1 MRVAIA
7 EDSLLFRAGLA
18 SVLTTAGH
26 AVIASVGSAD
36 ELIAAVTGDPPDAAI
51 IDIKMPPTHTTEGL
65 QAAAQIAS
73 SNPDVGV
80 LVLSQ
85 YVEAQYAMRLINER
99 PHGSGYL
106 LKQRVIDI
114 EEFLDSV
121 QRVAEGGLVVDPEV
135 VGHLLAGARSAQP
148 LGQLSAHERE
158 VLALI
163 AEGKSNHA
171 IAQQLVLTEKTV
183 DSHIRN
189 IFLKLDLP
197 ASDQDHRRVLAV
209 LSYLRD
215 THPPA

>member
-26 AVIASVGSAD
+26 TVTASVGSAE
-36 ELIAAVTGDPPDAAI
+36 ELIAAVNGDPPDAAI

-65 QAAAQIAS
+65 QAAAQIVS

-85 YVEAQYAMRLINER
+85 YVEPRYALRLINER
-99 PHGSGYL
+99 PHGAGYL
-106 LKQRVIDI
+106 LKQRVIDV
-114 EEFLDSV
+114 EEFIDSV
-121 QRVAEGGLVVDPEV
+121 QRVADGGLVVDPDV
-135 VGHLLAGARSAQP
+135 VSQLLLVAQPSQP
-148 LGQLSAHERE
+148 LGQLSDRERE

-163 AEGKSNHA
+163 AEGKTNSA

-189 IFLKLDLP
+189 IFMKLDLP
-197 ASDQDHRRVLAV
+197 ATNQDHRRVLAV
-209 LSYLRD
+209 LTYLRSGS
-215 THPPA
+215 AV

>member
-36 ELIAAVTGDPPDAAI
+36 ELIEAVTRDPPHAAI

-73 SNPDVGV
+73 TNPDVGV

-85 YVEAQYAMRLINER
+85 YVEAHYAMRLINER
-99 PHGSGYL
+99 PHGAGYL
-106 LKQRVIDI
+106 LKQRVIDVG
-114 EEFLDSV
+114 EFIDSV
-121 QRVAEGGLVVDPEV
+121 ERVAEGGLVVDPEV
-135 VGHLLAGARSAQP
+135 VGNLITGAQSARP
-148 LGQLSAHERE
+148 LGQLSARERE

-163 AEGKSNHA
+163 AEGKTNSA

-197 ASDQDHRRVLAV
+197 ATDQDHRRVLAV
-209 LSYLRD
+209 LTFLRD
-215 THPPA
+215 THSPV

>member
-1 MRVAIA
+1 VRVAIA

-26 AVIASVGSAD
+26 AVTASVGSAD
-36 ELIAAVTGDPPDAAI
+36 ELVAAVAGDPPDAAI

-65 QAAAQIAS
+65 QAAAQIAAT
-73 SNPDVGV
+73 NPDVGV

-85 YVEAQYAMRLINER
+85 YVEAHYAMRLINER
-99 PHGSGYL
+99 PHGAGYL
-106 LKQRVIDI
+106 LKQRVIDVG
-114 EEFLDSV
+114 EFIDSV
-121 QRVAEGGLVVDPEV
+121 ERVAEGGLVVDPEV
-135 VGHLLAGARSAQP
+135 VGNLLAGARSARP
-148 LGQLSAHERE
+148 LGQLSPRERE

-163 AEGKSNHA
+163 AEGKTNGA

-197 ASDQDHRRVLAV
+197 STDQDHRRVLAV
-209 LSYLRD
+209 LTYLRG
-215 THPPA
+215 THSPI

>member
-26 AVIASVGSAD
+26 MVTASVGSAE
-36 ELIAAVTGDPPDAAI
+36 ELIAAVNGDPPDAAI

-65 QAAAQIAS
+65 QAAAQIVA

-85 YVEAQYAMRLINER
+85 YVEPRYALRLINER
-99 PHGSGYL
+99 PHGAGYL
-106 LKQRVIDI
+106 LKQRVIDV
-114 EEFLDSV
+114 EESIDSV
-121 QRVAEGGLVVDPEV
+121 QRVADGGLVVDPDV
-135 VGHLLAGARSAQP
+135 VNQLITIAQPTQP
-148 LGQLSAHERE
+148 LGQLSDRERE

-163 AEGKSNHA
+163 AEGKTNNA

-189 IFLKLDLP
+189 IFMKLDLP
-197 ASDQDHRRVLAV
+197 ATNQDHRRVLAV
-209 LSYLRD
+209 LTYLRSNS
-215 THPPA
+215 PV

>member
-1 MRVAIA
+1 VRVAIA

-26 AVIASVGSAD
+26 AVTASVGSAD

-65 QAAAQIAS
+65 QAAAKIAS
-73 SNPDVGV
+73 TNPDVGV

-85 YVEAQYAMRLINER
+85 YVEAHYAMRLINER
-99 PHGSGYL
+99 PHGAGYL
-106 LKQRVIDI
+106 LKQRVIDVG
-114 EEFLDSV
+114 EFIDSV
-121 QRVAEGGLVVDPEV
+121 ERVAEGGLVVDPEV
-135 VGHLLAGARSAQP
+135 VGHLITGAQSVRPLA
-148 LGQLSAHERE
+148 QLSARERE

-163 AEGKSNHA
+163 AEGKTNSA

-197 ASDQDHRRVLAV
+197 ATDQDHRRVLAV
-209 LSYLRD
+209 LTYLRD
-215 THPPA
+215 TH

>member
-26 AVIASVGSAD
+26 MVTASVGSAE
-36 ELIAAVTGDPPDAAI
+36 ELIAAVNGDPPDAAI

-65 QAAAQIAS
+65 QAAAQIVA

-85 YVEAQYAMRLINER
+85 YVEPRYALRLINER
-99 PHGSGYL
+99 PHGAGYL
-106 LKQRVIDI
+106 LKQRVIDV
-114 EEFLDSV
+114 EEFIDSV
-121 QRVAEGGLVVDPEV
+121 QRVADGGLVVDPDV
-135 VGHLLAGARSAQP
+135 VNQLITIAQPTQP
-148 LGQLSAHERE
+148 LGQLSDRERE

-163 AEGKSNHA
+163 AEGKTNNA

-189 IFLKLDLP
+189 IFMKLDLP
-197 ASDQDHRRVLAV
+197 ATNQDHRRVLAV
-209 LSYLRD
+209 LTYLRSNS
-215 THPPA
+215 PV

>member
-1 MRVAIA
+1 MRIAIA

-26 AVIASVGSAD
+26 TVTASVGSGE
-36 ELIAAVTGDPPDAAI
+36 ELIAAVNGDPPDAAI

-65 QAAAQIAS
+65 QAAEQIVS

-85 YVEAQYAMRLINER
+85 YVEPRYALRLINER
-99 PHGSGYL
+99 PHGAGYL
-106 LKQRVIDI
+106 LKQRVIDV
-114 EEFLDSV
+114 EEFIDSV
-121 QRVAEGGLVVDPEV
+121 QRVADGGLVVDPDV
-135 VGHLLAGARSAQP
+135 VNQLITVAQPTQP
-148 LGQLSAHERE
+148 LGQLSDRERE

-163 AEGKSNHA
+163 AEGKTNNA

-189 IFLKLDLP
+189 IFMKLDLP
-197 ASDQDHRRVLAV
+197 ATNQDHRRVLAV
-209 LSYLRD
+209 LTYLR
-215 THPPA
+215 TNSAA

>member
-26 AVIASVGSAD
+26 TVTASVGSAE
-36 ELIAAVTGDPPDAAI
+36 ELIAAVSGDPPDAAI

-65 QAAAQIAS
+65 QAAEQIVS

-85 YVEAQYAMRLINER
+85 YVDPRYALRLINER
-99 PHGSGYL
+99 PHGAGYL
-106 LKQRVIDI
+106 LKQRVIDV
-114 EEFLDSV
+114 EEFIDSV
-121 QRVAEGGLVVDPEV
+121 QRVAEGGLVVDPDV
-135 VGHLLAGARSAQP
+135 VNQLITVARPTQP
-148 LGQLSAHERE
+148 LGQLSDRERE

-163 AEGKSNHA
+163 AEGKTNNA

-189 IFLKLDLP
+189 IFMKLDLP
-197 ASDQDHRRVLAV
+197 ATNQDHRRVLAV
-209 LSYLRD
+209 LTYLRSD
-215 THPPA
+215 SPV

>member
-26 AVIASVGSAD
+26 TVTASVGSAE
-36 ELIAAVTGDPPDAAI
+36 ELIAAVNGDPPDAAI

-65 QAAAQIAS
+65 QAAAQIVS

-85 YVEAQYAMRLINER
+85 YVEPRYALRLINER
-99 PHGSGYL
+99 PHGAGYL
-106 LKQRVIDI
+106 LKQRVIDV
-114 EEFLDSV
+114 EEFIDSV
-121 QRVAEGGLVVDPEV
+121 QRVADGGLVVDPDV
-135 VGHLLAGARSAQP
+135 VSQLLLVAQPSQP
-148 LGQLSAHERE
+148 LGQLSDRERE

-163 AEGKSNHA
+163 AEGKTNSA

-189 IFLKLDLP
+189 IFMKLDLP
-197 ASDQDHRRVLAV
+197 ATNQDHRRVLAV
-209 LSYLRD
+209 LTYLRSGS
-215 THPPA
+215 PE

>member
-26 AVIASVGSAD
+26 AVTASVGSAD
-36 ELIAAVTGDPPDAAI
+36 ELIAAIKGDPPDAAI

-65 QAAAQIAS
+65 QAAAQIVS
-73 SNPDVGV
+73 SAPDVGV

-85 YVEAQYAMRLINER
+85 YVEPRYALRLINER
-99 PHGSGYL
+99 PHGAGYL
-106 LKQRVIDI
+106 LKQRIIDV
-114 EEFLDSV
+114 EEFIDSV
-121 QRVAEGGLVVDPEV
+121 QRVADGGLVVDPDV
-135 VGHLLAGARSAQP
+135 VSQLLTTAQPARP
-148 LGQLSAHERE
+148 LGQLTDRERE

-163 AEGKSNHA
+163 AEGKTNQA

-189 IFLKLDLP
+189 IFMKLDLP
-197 ASDQDHRRVLAV
+197 STNQDHRRVLAV
-209 LSYLRD
+209 LSYLRR
-215 THPPA
+215 TH

>member
-26 AVIASVGSAD
+26 TVTASVGSAE
-36 ELIAAVTGDPPDAAI
+36 ELIAAVNGDPPDAAI

-73 SNPDVGV
+73 SNPAVGV

-85 YVEAQYAMRLINER
+85 YVEPRYALRLINER
-99 PHGSGYL
+99 PHRAGYL
-106 LKQRVIDI
+106 LKQRVIDV
-114 EEFLDSV
+114 EEFIDSV
-121 QRVAEGGLVVDPEV
+121 QRVADGGLVVDPDV
-135 VGHLLAGARSAQP
+135 VNQLLTVAQP
-148 LGQLSAHERE
+148 SQPLAQLSDRERE

-163 AEGKSNHA
+163 AEGKTNSA

-189 IFLKLDLP
+189 IFMKLDLP
-197 ASDQDHRRVLAV
+197 ATNQDHRRVLAV
-209 LSYLRD
+209 LTYLRSGS
-215 THPPA
+215 AV

>member
-26 AVIASVGSAD
+26 AVTASVGSAD

-65 QAAAQIAS
+65 QAAAKIAS
-73 SNPDVGV
+73 TNPDVGV

-85 YVEAQYAMRLINER
+85 YVEAHYAMRLINER
-99 PHGSGYL
+99 PHGAGYL
-106 LKQRVIDI
+106 LKQRVIDVG
-114 EEFLDSV
+114 EFIDSV
-121 QRVAEGGLVVDPEV
+121 ERVAEGGLVVDPEV
-135 VGHLLAGARSAQP
+135 VGHLITGAQSVRPLA
-148 LGQLSAHERE
+148 QLSARERE

-163 AEGKSNHA
+163 AEGKTNSA

-197 ASDQDHRRVLAV
+197 ATDQDHRRVLAV
-209 LSYLRD
+209 LTYLRD
-215 THPPA
+215 TH

>member
-18 SVLTTAGH
+18 SVLTSAGH
-26 AVIASVGSAD
+26 TVTASVGSAE
-36 ELIAAVTGDPPDAAI
+36 ELIAAVNGDPPDAAI

-65 QAAAQIAS
+65 QAAAQIVS

-85 YVEAQYAMRLINER
+85 YVEPRYALRLINER
-99 PHGSGYL
+99 PHGAGYL
-106 LKQRVIDI
+106 LKQRVIDV
-114 EEFLDSV
+114 EEFIDSV
-121 QRVAEGGLVVDPEV
+121 QRVAEGGLVVDPDV
-135 VGHLLAGARSAQP
+135 VNQLLTVAQPTQP
-148 LGQLSAHERE
+148 LGQLSDRERE

-163 AEGKSNHA
+163 AEGKTNNA

-189 IFLKLDLP
+189 IFMKLDLP
-197 ASDQDHRRVLAV
+197 ATNQDHRRVLAV
-209 LSYLRD
+209 LTYLRSD
-215 THPPA
+215 SAV

>member
-26 AVIASVGSAD
+26 TVTASVGSAE
-36 ELIAAVTGDPPDAAI
+36 ELIAAVNGDPPDAAI

-65 QAAAQIAS
+65 QAAAQIVS

-85 YVEAQYAMRLINER
+85 YVEPRYALRLINER
-99 PHGSGYL
+99 PHRAGYL
-106 LKQRVIDI
+106 LKQRVIDV
-114 EEFLDSV
+114 EEFIDSV
-121 QRVAEGGLVVDPEV
+121 QRVADGGLVVDPDV
-135 VGHLLAGARSAQP
+135 VNQLLTVAQP
-148 LGQLSAHERE
+148 SQPLAQLSDRERE

-163 AEGKSNHA
+163 AEGKTNSA

-189 IFLKLDLP
+189 IFMKLDLP
-197 ASDQDHRRVLAV
+197 ATNQDHRRVLAV
-209 LSYLRD
+209 LTYLRSGS
-215 THPPA
+215 AV

>member
-26 AVIASVGSAD
+26 TVTASVGSAD

-65 QAAAQIAS
+65 QAAEQIVT

-85 YVEAQYAMRLINER
+85 YVEPGYALRLINER
-99 PHGSGYL
+99 PHGAGYL
-106 LKQRVIDI
+106 LKQRVIDV
-114 EEFLDSV
+114 EEFIDSV
-121 QRVAEGGLVVDPEV
+121 QRVAEGGLVVDPDV
-135 VGHLLAGARSAQP
+135 VNRLITVAQPTQP
-148 LGQLSAHERE
+148 LGQLSDRERE

-163 AEGKSNHA
+163 AEGKTNNA

-189 IFLKLDLP
+189 IFMKLDLP
-197 ASDQDHRRVLAV
+197 A
-209 LSYLRD
+209 
-215 THPPA
+215 